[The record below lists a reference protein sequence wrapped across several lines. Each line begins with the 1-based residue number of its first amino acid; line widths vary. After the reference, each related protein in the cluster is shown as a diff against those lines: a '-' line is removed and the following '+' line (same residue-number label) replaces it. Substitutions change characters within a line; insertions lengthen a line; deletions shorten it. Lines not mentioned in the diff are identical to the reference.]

1 MIKYLATPASTDTY
15 VLAEGPVWDA
25 ARERVL
31 WVDINGRQVLTGHL
45 QGAEIIEDQR
55 LSFSET
61 IGAVVCSAVGEL
73 LVAGSRGLF
82 SVPPDA
88 VHAEGT
94 VATVPGPTLIP
105 PGKNSRLNDGG
116 CDPAGRFLVGSIA
129 LDDRQDD
136 EQLLRVEDT
145 GQITVIDDHLGLSNG
160 LAWSP
165 DGTWF
170 YSIDTTQRLIWIRS
184 YDSASGHYGERREFL
199 KITDGN
205 PDGMCVDAEGNL
217 WVAVWGACAVRCFS
231 PDAEHL
237 ATVEVSAPN
246 TSSVAFVGPDLDT
259 LLITTASEQLSQA
272 QLDQYPDSGKLFTA
286 TVGATGLPVPYWS
299 GTSAH
304 R

>member
-1 MIKYLATPASTDTY
+1 MIKHLATPASSHTY

-25 ARERVL
+25 ARQRVL
-31 WVDINGRQVLTGHL
+31 WVDINAGLVLVGDL
-45 QGAEIIEDQR
+45 QGTEVIERQR
-55 LSFSET
+55 LSFPGT
-61 IGAVVCSAVGEL
+61 VGAVVCSAAGEL
-73 LVAGSRGLF
+73 LVAGSQELF
-82 SVPPDA
+82 SIAPDVGPA
-88 VHAEGT
+88 GGP

-116 CDPAGRFLVGSIA
+116 CDPAGRFVVGSLA

-136 EQLLRVEDT
+136 EQLLRVEDS
-145 GQITVIDDHLGLSNG
+145 GQITVIDDHLALSNG

-170 YSIDTTQRLIWIRS
+170 YSVDTTPGLIWIRS
-184 YDSASGHYGERREFL
+184 YDSTSGHYGERRVFL
-199 KITDGN
+199 KITDGH

-217 WVAVWGACAVRCFS
+217 WVAVWGAGAVRCFS
-231 PDAEHL
+231 PTAELL
-237 ATVEVSAPN
+237 ATVEVPAPN

-259 LLITTASEQLSQA
+259 LLITTASEQLSQD

-286 TVGATGLPVPYWS
+286 AVGATGLPVPYWS